1 VCFAYYRQFPFVLY
15 AIQDYIVK
23 FELTYPESS
32 LLIEFRCI
40 KSFAGDAWLKCV
52 DMQGVDSKK
61 SDDRTL
67 VDRLLSPSD
76 VVTMGAVSYCVGC
89 AGFLLLSALSTA
101 PLEHLALVYFGG
113 LSASFLYTGGLG
125 LKYIALGDI
134 AIMLTFGPV
143 TVLFAYISQV

>member
-1 VCFAYYRQFPFVLY
+1 M
-15 AIQDYIVK
+15 
-23 FELTYPESS
+23 SS
-32 LLIEFRCI
+32 TC
-40 KSFAGDAWLKCV
+40 SV
-52 DMQGVDSKK
+52 QGVDTKK

-89 AGFLLLSALSTA
+89 AGFLLLSALSTV

-125 LKYIALGDI
+125 LKYIALGDV
-134 AIMLTFGPV
+134 AVVLTFGPV
-143 TVLFAYISQV
+143 SVLFAYISQV